1 MTNDTRHGLTT
12 HDTRHR
18 LIRRHSCAGDF
29 ASLNTLNLGGSSSD
43 NGLDMN
49 GEPKLNGMILGVAEM
64 AQMDIDLELM
74 RKDR

>member
-1 MTNDTRHGLTT
+1 MPSSSSAAGAGRPPCTGDLT
-12 HDTRHR
+12 
-18 LIRRHSCAGDF
+18 SM
-29 ASLNTLNLGGSSSD
+29 NTLNIGGSALDS
-43 NGLDMN
+43 GLDGN